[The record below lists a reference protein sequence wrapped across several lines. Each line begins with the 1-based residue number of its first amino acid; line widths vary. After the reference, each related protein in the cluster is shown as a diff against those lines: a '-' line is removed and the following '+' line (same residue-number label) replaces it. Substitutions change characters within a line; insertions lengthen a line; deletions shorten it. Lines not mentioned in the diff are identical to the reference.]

1 MRISTNQIYERGA
14 TNMMAQNEKAMKLS
28 NQLSTGLR
36 VSSPSD
42 DPIAATQI
50 ELMNQRINSAQIYQ
64 KNNKEVTSNLNLEE
78 GILGSQ
84 IERIQDLLAL
94 QIQSG
99 NMIVSKEN
107 RETIA
112 NEAQSILDQLISDA
126 NSTGLTGEYIF
137 GGSKANIP
145 PINRSFDAST
155 NSYVY
160 RYNGD
165 DKQRFQAISDS
176 MQVAT
181 NDTGDNLFM
190 NISAGNGSFSIKQ
203 IANPN
208 NGTVVASGT
217 KVSDPALYAPGNYTI
232 TISGNVVDITDSN
245 NVSVYNAPYETGN
258 TINFNGMS
266 INLSGA
272 PADGQTFAIESG
284 KKDSLF
290 STVQRMI
297 NNLKAPFDS
306 SADKAAIQTENHQ
319 IMLQLNNALSN
330 VSNYRSDLGGRLN
343 QLESVST
350 TTDNLTLI
358 SKEALKQ
365 LQEIDPISVATQYNL
380 QLVNLQAAQ
389 QSFVRI
395 QNLSVFNYIG

>member
-1 MRISTNQIYERGA
+1 MRISTNQIYERGT

-42 DPIAATQI
+42 DPVAAAQI
-50 ELMNQRINSAQIYQ
+50 ELMNQRLNSAQIYQ
-64 KNNKEVTSNLNLEE
+64 KNNKDITSNLNLEE
-78 GILGSQ
+78 GVLGSQ
-84 IERIQDLLAL
+84 IGHIQDLLAL

-99 NMIVSKEN
+99 NMIVSKED

-145 PINRSFDAST
+145 PITRTYDSSI

-160 RYNGD
+160 TYNGD

-176 MQVAT
+176 MQIAI
-181 NDTGDNLFM
+181 NDSGDNLFM
-190 NISAGNGSFSIKQ
+190 NIPAGNGSFSIKQ
-203 IANPN
+203 TANPN
-208 NGTVVASGT
+208 NGAVMASAQNVPDT
-217 KVSDPALYAPGNYTI
+217 ALYIPGNYTI
-232 TISGNVVDITDSN
+232 SISGNVVNVTDSN
-245 NVSVYNAPYETGN
+245 NVSVYNAPYESGN
-258 TINFNGMS
+258 NISFNGMTV
-266 INLSGA
+266 NLSGVA
-272 PADGQTFAIESG
+272 ADGQTFSIESG
-284 KKDSLF
+284 KKDSIF

-297 NNLKAPFDS
+297 DNLRAPYDS
-306 SADKAAIQTENHQ
+306 PAAKAAIQTENSQ
-319 IMLQLNNALSN
+319 IMSQLNNALSN
-330 VSNYRSDLGGRLN
+330 VSNYRSDIGARLN
-343 QLESVST
+343 QLESVSNT
-350 TTDNLTLI
+350 TENLNLI
-358 SKEALKQ
+358 SQEALKQ

-395 QNLSVFNYIG
+395 QNLSIFNYIG